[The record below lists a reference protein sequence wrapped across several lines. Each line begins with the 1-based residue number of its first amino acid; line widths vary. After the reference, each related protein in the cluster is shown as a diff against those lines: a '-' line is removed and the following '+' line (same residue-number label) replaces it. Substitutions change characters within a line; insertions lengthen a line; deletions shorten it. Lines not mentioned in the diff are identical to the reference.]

1 MADEQSGNTPEQPRV
16 DRRHALTR
24 SPGKLRK
31 QKITFAIIGF
41 FVLVL
46 IGVGLAFYST
56 TFVFPSREVLI
67 RVDDVEYSRGDM
79 VKYMRSQ
86 QAQSEL
92 FGLPYRIGEEVFR
105 VLQDMVETEILVQA
119 APDLGITVTDDE
131 IDNLLR
137 GLFAS
142 QLTGS
147 DDNPK
152 QLEREF
158 QERYKQY
165 LNEVQLSESED
176 RKLMERSLLRE
187 KVRQHIGESVPTVA
201 EQVHLFRLVMQ
212 PTDEIDIMTIKFED
226 FKNDPDVL
234 AVATT
239 TPAIL
244 AEAFKRVT
252 REFSRDDSET
262 VRRGG
267 DLGWAPRGVHKEY
280 DYTIFS
286 LEPGKLSGP
295 TPSID
300 DTDQIFFFMVTE
312 VSDARELEPED
323 LSTLK
328 SNALQ
333 DWINDQRAEHDV
345 YAVFNSE
352 IYAWVI
358 EQMRLTIK
366 TTPTP
371 APASPF
377 G

>member
-1 MADEQSGNTPEQPRV
+1 VVDDQSGNNPEQPRV
-16 DRRHALTR
+16 DRRHAITR
-24 SPGKLRK
+24 DPGKRRK
-31 QKITFAIIGF
+31 QKITFAVIGF

-86 QAQSEL
+86 KAQAEL
-92 FGLPYRIGEEVFR
+92 LGIPYKIGEEVFR
-105 VLQDMVETEILVQA
+105 ALQDMVETEILVQA
-119 APDLGITVTDDE
+119 APGLGITVTDE
-131 IDNLLR
+131 EVDNVLR
-137 GLFAS
+137 GIFSSRLA
-142 QLTGS
+142 GS
-147 DDNPK
+147 EDDPK

-165 LNEVQLSESED
+165 LNEIQLSKSED
-176 RKLMERSLLRE
+176 RKLVERSLLRE
-187 KVRQHIGESVPTVA
+187 KVRQHIGESVPTVT

-212 PTDEIDIMTIKFED
+212 PTDEIDIMQIKYED
-226 FKNDPDVL
+226 FKDDPDVL
-234 AVATT
+234 AFATT

-244 AEAFKRVT
+244 AGAFMRVT

-267 DLGWAPRGVHKEY
+267 DLGWVPRGVYKEY
-280 DYTIFS
+280 DHTIFG
-286 LEPGKLSGP
+286 LEPGKLSMP

-300 DTDQIFFFMVTE
+300 DPDQIFFFMVSE
-312 VSDARELEPED
+312 VSDARELEPAD

-333 DWINDQRAEHDV
+333 DWINDQRSEHEV
-345 YAVFNSE
+345 YAVFNSD